1 MATVEILAATK
12 KYILFRS
19 LDVTSKT
26 KRQVTFLEQNIQ
38 LCTSQKKMQKSWE
51 QKVFFFSWNT
61 LIGEHN
67 ELAG

>member
-38 LCTSQKKMQKSWE
+38 LCALQKKCRKAGNKM
-51 QKVFFFSWNT
+51 FFFQ
-61 LIGEHN
+61 LEHTHRRTQ
-67 ELAG
+67 

>member
-38 LCTSQKKMQKSWE
+38 LCTSQKKLQKSWE
-51 QKVFFFSWNT
+51 QKVFFQ
-61 LIGEHN
+61 LEHTQRRTQ
-67 ELAG
+67 

>member
-38 LCTSQKKMQKSWE
+38 LCTSQKKMQKNWE
-51 QKVFFFSWNT
+51 QKFFFQ
-61 LIGEHN
+61 LEHTHRRTQ
-67 ELAG
+67 

>member
-1 MATVEILAATK
+1 MDTVEILAATK

-38 LCTSQKKMQKSWE
+38 LCTSQKKMQKNWE
-51 QKVFFFSWNT
+51 QKFFFSVGT
-61 LIGEHN
+61 HS
-67 ELAG
+67 

>member
-51 QKVFFFSWNT
+51 QKVFFSVGT
-61 LIGEHN
+61 HS
-67 ELAG
+67 

>member
-1 MATVEILAATK
+1 MVTVEILAATK

-38 LCTSQKKMQKSWE
+38 LCTSQKKKAE
-51 QKVFFFSWNT
+51 KLGTKGFFFQ
-61 LIGEHN
+61 LEHTHRRTQ
-67 ELAG
+67 

>member
-26 KRQVTFLEQNIQ
+26 KRQVTFLEQIF
-38 LCTSQKKMQKSWE
+38 SYAPRKKNAEKLGT
-51 QKVFFFSWNT
+51 KVFFFSWNT

>member
-51 QKVFFFSWNT
+51 HKGSFFFGTYS
-61 LIGEHN
+61 LRSKM
-67 ELAG
+67 

>member
-38 LCTSQKKMQKSWE
+38 LCTSQKKLQKSWE
-51 QKVFFFSWNT
+51 QKVFFQ
-61 LIGEHN
+61 LEHTHRRTQ
-67 ELAG
+67 

>member
-1 MATVEILAATK
+1 MDTVEILAATK

-51 QKVFFFSWNT
+51 QKVFFSWNT

>member
-51 QKVFFFSWNT
+51 QKVFFSWNT

>member
-51 QKVFFFSWNT
+51 QNVFFSVAT
-61 LIGEHN
+61 HS
-67 ELAG
+67 